1 MEMDSNDF
9 KELQIDRSKE
19 LKDKFLSSMKVLSTD
34 YEKRE
39 YELMNVE
46 FAEEILN
53 KFTLSEI
60 EKAIF
65 ADVELEKG
73 KNKQNENGFLIALY
87 ALRSANGDKIKAVAF
102 LKKLKDTVIAYYD
115 YKINVKKIRIK
126 ALSELCNDLIDF

>member
-1 MEMDSNDF
+1 MDSNDF

-19 LKDKFLSSMKVLSTD
+19 LKDKFLSSLKVLSSD

-65 ADVELEKG
+65 ADVELEKRI
-73 KNKQNENGFLIALY
+73 NKT
-87 ALRSANGDKIKAVAF
+87 RMVS
-102 LKKLKDTVIAYYD
+102 
-115 YKINVKKIRIK
+115 
-126 ALSELCNDLIDF
+126 

>member
-1 MEMDSNDF
+1 MDSNDF

-19 LKDKFLSSMKVLSTD
+19 LKDKFLSSMKVLSSD

-65 ADVELEKG
+65 ADVELEK

-87 ALRSANGDKIKAVAF
+87 ALRSANGDKIKTVSF
-102 LKKLKDTVIAYYD
+102 LKKLKDTAIAYYD
-115 YKINVKKIRIK
+115 YKINVEKIRTK
-126 ALSELCNDLIDF
+126 ALSELCNDLINF

>member
-9 KELQIDRSKE
+9 KELQINRSKE
-19 LKDKFLSSMKVLSTD
+19 LKDKFLSSMKVLSSD

-39 YELMNVE
+39 YKLMNVE

-65 ADVELEKG
+65 ADVELEK

-87 ALRSANGDKIKAVAF
+87 ALRSANGDKIKAVSF
-102 LKKLKDTVIAYYD
+102 LKKLKDTAIAYYD
-115 YKINVKKIRIK
+115 YKINVEKIRTK
-126 ALSELCNDLIDF
+126 ALSELCNDLINF

>member
-19 LKDKFLSSMKVLSTD
+19 LKDKFLSSLKELSSD

-65 ADVELEKG
+65 ADVELEK

-87 ALRSANGDKIKAVAF
+87 ALRSANGDKIKAVSF
-102 LKKLKDTVIAYYD
+102 LKKLKDTAIAYYD
-115 YKINVKKIRIK
+115 YKINVEKIRTK
-126 ALSELCNDLIDF
+126 ALSELCNDLINF

>member
-1 MEMDSNDF
+1 MEMDSNNF
-9 KELQIDRSKE
+9 KELQIDRSKK
-19 LKDKFLSSMKVLSTD
+19 LKDKFLSSMKVLSSD

-60 EKAIF
+60 EKGIF
-65 ADVELEKG
+65 ADVELEK

-87 ALRSANGDKIKAVAF
+87 ALRSANGDKIKAVSF
-102 LKKLKDTVIAYYD
+102 LKELKDTAIAYYD
-115 YKINVKKIRIK
+115 YKINVEKIRTK
-126 ALSELCNDLIDF
+126 ALSELCNDLINF

>member
-1 MEMDSNDF
+1 MDSNDF

-19 LKDKFLSSMKVLSTD
+19 LQDKFLTSMKALSAD

-65 ADVELEKG
+65 ADVELEK
-73 KNKQNENGFLIALY
+73 KNKQNENGFLIALD
-87 ALRSANGDKIKAVAF
+87 ALRSTNGDKTKAISF
-102 LKKLKDTVIAYYD
+102 LKNLKDTVIAYYD
-115 YKINVKKIRIK
+115 YKINVEKIRTK
-126 ALSELCNDLIDF
+126 TLSELCKDLNNF

>member
-1 MEMDSNDF
+1 MGMDSNDF

-19 LKDKFLSSMKVLSTD
+19 LQDKFLTSMKVLSAD

-65 ADVELEKG
+65 ADVDLEK
-73 KNKQNENGFLIALY
+73 KNKQNENGFLIALD
-87 ALRSANGDKIKAVAF
+87 ALRSANGDKTKAISF
-102 LKKLKDTVIAYYD
+102 LKNLKDTVIAYYD
-115 YKINVKKIRIK
+115 YKINVEKIRTK
-126 ALSELCNDLIDF
+126 ALSELCNDSIKF

>member
-1 MEMDSNDF
+1 MDSNDF
-9 KELQIDRSKE
+9 KELQIDRPRE
-19 LKDKFLSSMKVLSTD
+19 LKDKFLSSMKVLSSD

-65 ADVELEKG
+65 ADVELEK

-87 ALRSANGDKIKAVAF
+87 ALRSANGDKIKAVSF
-102 LKKLKDTVIAYYD
+102 LKKLKDTAIAYYD
-115 YKINVKKIRIK
+115 YKINVEKIRTK
-126 ALSELCNDLIDF
+126 ALSELCNDLINF

>member
-19 LKDKFLSSMKVLSTD
+19 LKDKFLSSMKVLSSD

-65 ADVELEKG
+65 ADVELEK

-87 ALRSANGDKIKAVAF
+87 ALRSANGDKIKAGAF

-115 YKINVKKIRIK
+115 YKINVEKIRTK

>member
-9 KELQIDRSKE
+9 KELQIDRPRE
-19 LKDKFLSSMKVLSTD
+19 LKDKFLSSMKVLSSD

-65 ADVELEKG
+65 ADVELEK

-87 ALRSANGDKIKAVAF
+87 ALRSANGDKIKAVSF
-102 LKKLKDTVIAYYD
+102 LKKLKDTAIAYYD
-115 YKINVKKIRIK
+115 YKINVEKIRTK
-126 ALSELCNDLIDF
+126 ALSELCNDLINF

>member
-19 LKDKFLSSMKVLSTD
+19 LQDKFLSSMKALSTD

-53 KFTLSEI
+53 KFTMSEI

-65 ADVELEKG
+65 ADVELEK

-115 YKINVKKIRIK
+115 YKINVEKIRTK
-126 ALSELCNDLIDF
+126 ALSELCNDLINF

>member
-19 LKDKFLSSMKVLSTD
+19 LKDKFLSSMKVLSSD

-53 KFTLSEI
+53 KFTLSDI

-65 ADVELEKG
+65 ADVELEK

-87 ALRSANGDKIKAVAF
+87 ALRSANGDKIKAVSF
-102 LKKLKDTVIAYYD
+102 LKKLKETAIAYYD
-115 YKINVKKIRIK
+115 YKINVEKIRTK
-126 ALSELCNDLIDF
+126 ALSELCNDLINF

>member
-1 MEMDSNDF
+1 MDSNDF
-9 KELQIDRSKE
+9 KELQIERSKE
-19 LKDKFLSSMKVLSTD
+19 LKDKFLSSLKVLSSD

-65 ADVELEKG
+65 ADVELEQ

-87 ALRSANGDKIKAVAF
+87 ALRSANGDKIKAVSF
-102 LKKLKDTVIAYYD
+102 LKELKDTAIAYYD
-115 YKINVKKIRIK
+115 YKINVEKIRTK
-126 ALSELCNDLIDF
+126 ALSELCNDLINF

>member
-1 MEMDSNDF
+1 MDSNDF
-9 KELQIDRSKE
+9 KELQIDRSGE
-19 LKDKFLSSMKVLSTD
+19 LKDKFLSSMKVLSSD

-65 ADVELEKG
+65 ADVELEK

-87 ALRSANGDKIKAVAF
+87 ALRSANGDKIKAVSF
-102 LKKLKDTVIAYYD
+102 LKKLKDTAIAYYD
-115 YKINVKKIRIK
+115 YKINVEKIRTK
-126 ALSELCNDLIDF
+126 ALSELCNDLINF

>member
-9 KELQIDRSKE
+9 KELQIDRSRE
-19 LKDKFLSSMKVLSTD
+19 LKDKFLSSMKVLSSD

-65 ADVELEKG
+65 ADVELEK

-87 ALRSANGDKIKAVAF
+87 ALRSANGDKINAVSF
-102 LKKLKDTVIAYYD
+102 LKKLKDTAIAYYD
-115 YKINVKKIRIK
+115 YKINVEKIRTK
-126 ALSELCNDLIDF
+126 ALSELCNDLINF

>member
-1 MEMDSNDF
+1 MDSNDF

-19 LKDKFLSSMKVLSTD
+19 LQDKFLTSMKVLSSD

-65 ADVELEKG
+65 ADVELEK

-87 ALRSANGDKIKAVAF
+87 ALRSANGDKIKAVSF
-102 LKKLKDTVIAYYD
+102 LKKLKDTAIAYYD
-115 YKINVKKIRIK
+115 YKINVEKIRTK
-126 ALSELCNDLIDF
+126 ALSELCNDLINF

>member
-1 MEMDSNDF
+1 MDSNDF

-19 LKDKFLSSMKVLSTD
+19 LKDKFLSSMKVLSSD

-65 ADVELEKG
+65 ADVELEK
-73 KNKQNENGFLIALY
+73 KNKQNANGFLIALY
-87 ALRSANGDKIKAVAF
+87 ALRSANGDKIKAVSF
-102 LKKLKDTVIAYYD
+102 LKKLKDTAIAYYD
-115 YKINVKKIRIK
+115 YKINVEKIRTK
-126 ALSELCNDLIDF
+126 ALSELCNDLINF

>member
-1 MEMDSNDF
+1 MGMDSNDF
-9 KELQIDRSKE
+9 KELQIDRPKE
-19 LKDKFLSSMKVLSTD
+19 LKDKFLSSMKALSAD
-34 YEKRE
+34 YETRE

-65 ADVELEKG
+65 ADVELEK

-87 ALRSANGDKIKAVAF
+87 ALRSANGDKTKAISF

-115 YKINVKKIRIK
+115 YKINVEKIRTK
-126 ALSELCNDLIDF
+126 ALSELCNDLINF

>member
-1 MEMDSNDF
+1 MDSNDF
-9 KELQIDRSKE
+9 KELQIDRPRE
-19 LKDKFLSSMKVLSTD
+19 LKDKFLSSMKVLSSD

-65 ADVELEKG
+65 ADVELEK

-87 ALRSANGDKIKAVAF
+87 ALRSANGDKIKAVSF
-102 LKKLKDTVIAYYD
+102 LKKLKDTAIAYYD
-115 YKINVKKIRIK
+115 YKINIEKIRTK
-126 ALSELCNDLIDF
+126 ALSELCNDLINF

>member
-1 MEMDSNDF
+1 MDSNNF
-9 KELQIDRSKE
+9 KELQIDRSKK
-19 LKDKFLSSMKVLSTD
+19 LKDKFLSSMKVLSSD

-65 ADVELEKG
+65 ADVELEK

-87 ALRSANGDKIKAVAF
+87 ALRSANGDKIKAVSF
-102 LKKLKDTVIAYYD
+102 LKELKDTAIAYYD
-115 YKINVKKIRIK
+115 YKINVEKIRTK
-126 ALSELCNDLIDF
+126 ALSELCNDLINN

>member
-1 MEMDSNDF
+1 MDSNDF

-19 LKDKFLSSMKVLSTD
+19 LKDKFLSSLKVLSSD

-65 ADVELEKG
+65 ADVELEK

-87 ALRSANGDKIKAVAF
+87 ALRSANGDKIKAVSF
-102 LKKLKDTVIAYYD
+102 LKKLKDTAIAYYD
-115 YKINVKKIRIK
+115 YKINVKKIRTK
-126 ALSELCNDLIDF
+126 ALSELCNDLINF

>member
-1 MEMDSNDF
+1 MDSNDF

-19 LKDKFLSSMKVLSTD
+19 LKDKFLSSMKVLSSD

-65 ADVELEKG
+65 ADVELEK

-87 ALRSANGDKIKAVAF
+87 ALRSANGDKIKAVSF
-102 LKKLKDTVIAYYD
+102 LKELKDTAIAYYD
-115 YKINVKKIRIK
+115 YKINVEKIRTK
-126 ALSELCNDLIDF
+126 ALSELCNDLINF

>member
-1 MEMDSNDF
+1 MELDSNDF
-9 KELQIDRSKE
+9 KELQIDRSRE
-19 LKDKFLSSMKVLSTD
+19 LKDKFLSSMQVLSSN

-65 ADVELEKG
+65 ADVELEK

-87 ALRSANGDKIKAVAF
+87 ALRSANGDKIKAVSF

-115 YKINVKKIRIK
+115 YKINVEKIRTK
-126 ALSELCNDLIDF
+126 ALSELCNDLINF

>member
-1 MEMDSNDF
+1 MDSNDF

-19 LKDKFLSSMKVLSTD
+19 LKDKFLSSMKVLSSD

-53 KFTLSEI
+53 KFTMSEI

-65 ADVELEKG
+65 ADVELEK

-87 ALRSANGDKIKAVAF
+87 ALRSANGDKIKAVSF
-102 LKKLKDTVIAYYD
+102 LKKLKDTAIAYYD
-115 YKINVKKIRIK
+115 YKINVEKTRTK
-126 ALSELCNDLIDF
+126 ALSELCNDLINF

>member
-1 MEMDSNDF
+1 MDSNDF
-9 KELQIDRSKE
+9 KELQIDRSRE
-19 LKDKFLSSMKVLSTD
+19 LKDKFLSSMKVLSSD

-65 ADVELEKG
+65 ADVELEK

-87 ALRSANGDKIKAVAF
+87 ALRSANGDKINAVSF
-102 LKKLKDTVIAYYD
+102 LKKLKDTAIAYYD
-115 YKINVKKIRIK
+115 YKINVEKIRTK
-126 ALSELCNDLIDF
+126 ALSELCNDLINF

>member
-19 LKDKFLSSMKVLSTD
+19 LKDKFLSSMKVLSSD

-65 ADVELEKG
+65 ADVELEK

-87 ALRSANGDKIKAVAF
+87 ALKSANGDKIKAVSF
-102 LKKLKDTVIAYYD
+102 LKKLKDTAIAYYD
-115 YKINVKKIRIK
+115 YKINVEKIRTK

>member
-1 MEMDSNDF
+1 MDSNNF
-9 KELQIDRSKE
+9 KELQIDRSKK
-19 LKDKFLSSMKVLSTD
+19 LKDKFLSSMKVLSSD

-65 ADVELEKG
+65 ADVESEK

-87 ALRSANGDKIKAVAF
+87 ALRSANGDKIKAVSF
-102 LKKLKDTVIAYYD
+102 LKELKDTAIAYYD
-115 YKINVKKIRIK
+115 YKINVEKIRTK
-126 ALSELCNDLIDF
+126 ALSELCNDLINF

>member
-19 LKDKFLSSMKVLSTD
+19 LKDKFLSSMKVLSSD

-39 YELMNVE
+39 YELVNVE

-65 ADVELEKG
+65 ADVELEK

-87 ALRSANGDKIKAVAF
+87 ALRSANGDKIKAVSF
-102 LKKLKDTVIAYYD
+102 LKKLKDTAIAYYD
-115 YKINVKKIRIK
+115 YKINVEKIRTK
-126 ALSELCNDLIDF
+126 ALSELCNDLINF

>member
-1 MEMDSNDF
+1 MDSNDF
-9 KELQIDRSKE
+9 KELQIDRSRE
-19 LKDKFLSSMKVLSTD
+19 LKDKFVSSMKVLSSD

-65 ADVELEKG
+65 ADVELEK

-87 ALRSANGDKIKAVAF
+87 ALRSANGDKIKAVSF
-102 LKKLKDTVIAYYD
+102 LKKLKDTAIAYYD
-115 YKINVKKIRIK
+115 YKIKIEKIRTK
-126 ALSELCNDLIDF
+126 ALSELCNELINF

>member
-1 MEMDSNDF
+1 MDSNDF

-19 LKDKFLSSMKVLSTD
+19 LKDKFLSSMKVLSSD

-65 ADVELEKG
+65 ADVELEK

-87 ALRSANGDKIKAVAF
+87 ALRSANGDKIKAVSF
-102 LKKLKDTVIAYYD
+102 LKKLKDTAIAYYD
-115 YKINVKKIRIK
+115 YKINVEKIRTK
-126 ALSELCNDLIDF
+126 ALSELCNDLINF

>member
-19 LKDKFLSSMKVLSTD
+19 LKDKFLSSMKVLSFD

-65 ADVELEKG
+65 ADVELEK

-87 ALRSANGDKIKAVAF
+87 ALRSANEDKIKAVSF
-102 LKKLKDTVIAYYD
+102 LKKLKDTAIAYYD
-115 YKINVKKIRIK
+115 YKINVEKIRTK
-126 ALSELCNDLIDF
+126 ALSELCNDLINF

>member
-1 MEMDSNDF
+1 MDSNDF
-9 KELQIDRSKE
+9 KELQIDRSRE
-19 LKDKFLSSMKVLSTD
+19 LKDKFLSSMKVLSSD

-65 ADVELEKG
+65 ADVELEK

-87 ALRSANGDKIKAVAF
+87 ALRSANGDKIKAVSF
-102 LKKLKDTVIAYYD
+102 LKKLKDTAIAYYD
-115 YKINVKKIRIK
+115 YKIKIEKIRTK
-126 ALSELCNDLIDF
+126 ALSELCNDLINF

>member
-1 MEMDSNDF
+1 MDSNDF

-19 LKDKFLSSMKVLSTD
+19 LKDKFLSSLKVLSSD

-65 ADVELEKG
+65 ADVELEK

-87 ALRSANGDKIKAVAF
+87 ALRSANGDKIKAVSF
-102 LKKLKDTVIAYYD
+102 LKKLKDTAIAYYD
-115 YKINVKKIRIK
+115 YKINVEKIRTK

>member
-19 LKDKFLSSMKVLSTD
+19 LKDKFLSSMKVLSSD

-53 KFTLSEI
+53 KLTMSEI

-65 ADVELEKG
+65 ADVELEK

-87 ALRSANGDKIKAVAF
+87 ALRSTNGDKIKAVSF
-102 LKKLKDTVIAYYD
+102 LKKLKDTAIAYYD
-115 YKINVKKIRIK
+115 YKINVEKIRTK
-126 ALSELCNDLIDF
+126 ALSELCNDLINF

>member
-1 MEMDSNDF
+1 MDSNDF
-9 KELQIDRSKE
+9 KELQINRSKE
-19 LKDKFLSSMKVLSTD
+19 LKDKFLSSMKVLSSD

-65 ADVELEKG
+65 ADVELEK
-73 KNKQNENGFLIALY
+73 KNKQNEKGFLIALY
-87 ALRSANGDKIKAVAF
+87 ALRSANGDKIKAVSF
-102 LKKLKDTVIAYYD
+102 LKKLKDTAIAYYD
-115 YKINVKKIRIK
+115 YKINVEKIRTK
-126 ALSELCNDLIDF
+126 ALSELCNDLINF

>member
-1 MEMDSNDF
+1 MDSNDF

-19 LKDKFLSSMKVLSTD
+19 LKDKFLSSLKVLSSD

-65 ADVELEKG
+65 ADVELEK

-87 ALRSANGDKIKAVAF
+87 ALRSANGDKIKAVSF
-102 LKKLKDTVIAYYD
+102 LKMLKDTAIAYYD
-115 YKINVKKIRIK
+115 YKINVEKIRTK
-126 ALSELCNDLIDF
+126 ALSELCNDLINF

>member
-1 MEMDSNDF
+1 MDSNNF
-9 KELQIDRSKE
+9 KELQIDRSKK
-19 LKDKFLSSMKVLSTD
+19 LKDKFLSSMKVLSSD

-65 ADVELEKG
+65 ADVELEK

-87 ALRSANGDKIKAVAF
+87 ALRSANGDKMKAVSF
-102 LKKLKDTVIAYYD
+102 LKELKDTAIAYYD
-115 YKINVKKIRIK
+115 YKINVEKIRTK
-126 ALSELCNDLIDF
+126 ALSELCNDLINF

>member
-1 MEMDSNDF
+1 MDSNDF
-9 KELQIDRSKE
+9 KELQIDRSKQ
-19 LKDKFLSSMKVLSTD
+19 LKDKFLSSMKVLSSD

-53 KFTLSEI
+53 KFTMSEI

-65 ADVELEKG
+65 ADVELEK

-87 ALRSANGDKIKAVAF
+87 ALRSANGDKIKAVSF
-102 LKKLKDTVIAYYD
+102 LKKLKDTAISYYD
-115 YKINVKKIRIK
+115 YKINVEKIRTK
-126 ALSELCNDLIDF
+126 ALSELCNDLINF

>member
-1 MEMDSNDF
+1 MESNDF
-9 KELQIDRSKE
+9 KELQIDRSRE
-19 LKDKFLSSMKVLSTD
+19 LKDKFLSSMKVLSSD

-65 ADVELEKG
+65 ADVELEK

-87 ALRSANGDKIKAVAF
+87 ALRSANGDKIKAVSF
-102 LKKLKDTVIAYYD
+102 LKKLKDTAIAYYD
-115 YKINVKKIRIK
+115 YKINVEKIRTK
-126 ALSELCNDLIDF
+126 ALSELCNDLINF